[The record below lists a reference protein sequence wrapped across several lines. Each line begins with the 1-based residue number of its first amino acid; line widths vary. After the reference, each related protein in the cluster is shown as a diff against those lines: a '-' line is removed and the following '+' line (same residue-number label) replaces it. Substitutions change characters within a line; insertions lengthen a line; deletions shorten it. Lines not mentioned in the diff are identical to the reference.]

1 MPKSIKTLCLY
12 CGASKGN
19 SPIYTDAAIQIGE
32 RIAQRGNTLVYGAG
46 NVGLMGV
53 AADAALNNHGEVIGV
68 IPESL
73 MEWEVAHT
81 GITRLEIVS
90 TMHERK
96 MRMFD
101 ISDGFIAMPGG
112 FGTMD
117 EMFEMLTWRQIGI
130 ADKPCAFWNVNGYW
144 SPLRVMLDKMVEQ
157 GFVLQSQRD
166 DLYFGDSLDD
176 MLDWMDAYEPAPVSK
191 RDAVKR

>member
-1 MPKSIKTLCLY
+1 MPGASLGNRIGPLHIRSSLLPKSIKTLCLY

-101 ISDGFIAMPGG
+101 ISDGFIAIS
-112 FGTMD
+112 FLLSY
-117 EMFEMLTWRQIGI
+117 ERLFICSMFILNKIVFLCQ
-130 ADKPCAFWNVNGYW
+130 AFF
-144 SPLRVMLDKMVEQ
+144 SF
-157 GFVLQSQRD
+157 FVYPDFSVFSKKSCTCHFRP
-166 DLYFGDSLDD
+166 D
-176 MLDWMDAYEPAPVSK
+176 MAVRTFWK
-191 RDAVKR
+191 RTDPFRNRL